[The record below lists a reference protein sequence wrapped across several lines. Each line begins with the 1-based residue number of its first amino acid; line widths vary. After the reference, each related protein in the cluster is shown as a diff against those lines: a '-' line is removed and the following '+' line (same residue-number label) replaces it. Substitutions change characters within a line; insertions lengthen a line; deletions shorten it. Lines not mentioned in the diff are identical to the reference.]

1 MRGLVTSAMMSMQ
14 ATSTRMRWP
23 YSVKIS
29 RPEVLTEAYTR
40 PMMPKGAKLMTQ
52 RTALETAS
60 EMAVNTSLVRS
71 PAARKAMPSTT
82 AQARMPT

>member
-1 MRGLVTSAMMSMQ
+1 MTSAMMSMQ

-40 PMMPKGAKLMTQ
+40 PRMPKGARLMTQ
-52 RTALETAS
+52 RTAFDTAS
-60 EMAVNTSLVRS
+60 EIAVNTSLVRS
-71 PAARKAMPSTT
+71 PEALRAMPSTT